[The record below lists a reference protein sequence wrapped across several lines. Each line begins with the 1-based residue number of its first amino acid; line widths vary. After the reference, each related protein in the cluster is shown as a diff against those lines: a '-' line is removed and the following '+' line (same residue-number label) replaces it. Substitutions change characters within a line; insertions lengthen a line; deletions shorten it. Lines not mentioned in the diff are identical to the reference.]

1 MDSGR
6 EAFVQ
11 HAAASSA
18 SVSGTAGLAAGLAA
32 AYHGSYHG
40 PSSNKH
46 AGEDSNSQLL
56 SAVTCTEDRILIIDV
71 LNAIRMC
78 RHPHSHLCTSW
89 SVVPSGNHNY
99 MLTAYLPEPKHTS
112 SSNLVEVTHDD
123 LSLIQ
128 SVNLLRVRVGVAHL
142 NADTW
147 ALRIHITGHRAPVS
161 FSVHDTLRFTQ
172 KRSLLWPSILPGIGN
187 NNTGSATGCQGG
199 GGSGGG
205 GGFGG
210 ASGGSGGGFG
220 RGGDIHNLGRG
231 AVAKNFVQ
239 SVVGSIFSGKSENS
253 FSISRDNTNPQHH
266 PANNLETGYRAAA
279 AAEAGRVHLPTAAAA
294 AGSSS
299 GKSGDVFEGNC
310 NEASVSSDSSSSVCV
325 SSLNG
330 RKKRER
336 DY

>member
-1 MDSGR
+1 MNNHMDSGR

-32 AYHGSYHG
+32 AYQGSYHG

-199 GGSGGG
+199 GGNGGG
-205 GGFGG
+205 GGSGFGG

-279 AAEAGRVHLPTAAAA
+279 AEAGRVHLPM
-294 AGSSS
+294 AGSSA
-299 GKSGDVFEGNC
+299 KSGVMFESACDESG
-310 NEASVSSDSSSSVCV
+310 ASSVGVSS
-325 SSLNG
+325 NG

-336 DY
+336 DD